1 MWIVNLILI
10 FCETLLSFILIFQ
23 IMLNGDLPLLKSDK
37 FQKIYLPHYLLIKV
51 NINSVFIDQ
60 GQKGIN

>member
-1 MWIVNLILI
+1 
-10 FCETLLSFILIFQ
+10 
-23 IMLNGDLPLLKSDK
+23 MLNGDLPLLKSDK